1 MVTERNMLS
10 KVAESSDLLM
20 DSWTCGGGVEG
31 NETNYE
37 FARAG
42 SNFDVYSRRH
52 FVTNKKIT

>member
-1 MVTERNMLS
+1 MLS